1 MVDSHVL
8 SAGLQPFI
16 VYKSLVY
23 LCAQYNVELTSLF
36 YRPKNGGQYCTGPE
50 VHCQMCNKEVGVLVS
65 ITFIL
70 YNIHSQKYMYSTILA
85 SNACIYTYILY
96 IIV

>member
-1 MVDSHVL
+1 MDSHVL

-23 LCAQYNVELTSLF
+23 LCAQYNVELTSLS

-50 VHCQMCNKEVGVLVS
+50 VQCQLCNKEVGVLVS

-70 YNIHSQKYMYSTILA
+70 YNIRSQKYIYSTILA
-85 SNACIYTYILY
+85 SK
-96 IIV
+96 